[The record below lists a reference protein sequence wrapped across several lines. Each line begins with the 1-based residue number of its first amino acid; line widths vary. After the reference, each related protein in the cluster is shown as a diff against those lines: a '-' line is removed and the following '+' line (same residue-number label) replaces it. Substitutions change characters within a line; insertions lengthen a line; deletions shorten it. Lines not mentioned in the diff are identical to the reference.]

1 MTPLEFDPPIPEAVW
16 AGRQASHQCRW
27 QGSRVLVLPE
37 QRLTRWR
44 AGSTLC
50 AIAGVG
56 QFFFVLPWL
65 SIYVAAGL
73 AFCLYF
79 CEQEHRKR
87 RSRSGHGVVIHPDDL
102 TWFGPQGIE
111 RQIEWRKVKDIE
123 EVRHFRRIT
132 RLVINRQAALQLGR
146 PQRMLLMSAASACSG
161 ARIEGTWLK
170 TLECLAPLI
179 EVLDLEPMTFRRA
192 ELLDELNE
200 EPVRSTGSSLARGFV
215 ITVAGIAVG
224 SFISGFWGL
233 LLCLIVFAVAVLSTW
248 DYIRRRSPE
257 TPLPEWSAG
266 ALTWTG
272 TDWTLEHDG
281 QVRRLRRSD
290 EFWAE
295 PTGAVESELEEVTM
309 HGILQSFRAEDGR
322 WLLLIG
328 RDWVLEKGVL
338 EVAWMPTE
346 GKPE

>member
-1 MTPLEFDPPIPEAVW
+1 MTPLDFDPPIPEAVW

-37 QRLTRWR
+37 QRLTGWR

-50 AIAGVG
+50 VFAGVG

-65 SIYVAAGL
+65 SIYVAAALG
-73 AFCLYF
+73 FCVYF

-111 RQIEWRKVKDIE
+111 RQIEWREVKDIE
-123 EVRHFRRIT
+123 EVRHFGRIT
-132 RLVINRQAALQLGR
+132 RMVINRQAALQLGR

-179 EVLDLEPMTFRRA
+179 EILDLEPMTFRRTDPMDD
-192 ELLDELNE
+192 LDG

-233 LLCLIVFAVAVLSTW
+233 LLGLVVFAVALLSTW
-248 DYIRRRSPE
+248 DHFRRRSPE
-257 TPLPEWSAG
+257 TRLPEWSAG

-281 QVRRLRRSD
+281 QVRRLRRGD
-290 EFWAE
+290 EFWDE
-295 PTGAVESELEEVTM
+295 TPGAVESELKDEMMEGV
-309 HGILQSFRAEDGR
+309 LQSFQAEDGA
-322 WLLLIG
+322 WLLLDG
-328 RDWVLEKGVL
+328 RAWVLEKGVL
-338 EVAWMPTE
+338 GVARQLADE
-346 GKPE
+346 KAE